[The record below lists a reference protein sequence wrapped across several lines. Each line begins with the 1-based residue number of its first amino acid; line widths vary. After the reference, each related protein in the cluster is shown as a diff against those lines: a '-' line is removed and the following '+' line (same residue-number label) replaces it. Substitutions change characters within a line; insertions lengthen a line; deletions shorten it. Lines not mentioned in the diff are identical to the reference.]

1 MYSRKFNGIHSLPP
15 DYSGVALRQDGIKGQ
30 RLPDTPQ
37 KTEDINDTYG
47 TYPKYPVYEDDGC
60 PQPDF
65 SPPKD
70 HSSGHNLQK
79 NHNTSQNQ
87 AITKGSD
94 TVEKPKGLFSS
105 FSNKSFSLEDI
116 VLAGIIL
123 LVMNED
129 ERDDGLLLILG
140 FLLLIG
146 MK

>member
-15 DYSGVALRQDGIKGQ
+15 DYSGVALRQEQ
-30 RLPDTPQ
+30 RRSEIQKPQ
-37 KTEDINDTYG
+37 EDINDSDG
-47 TYPKYPVYEDDGC
+47 TYPKYPVYENDSYS
-60 PQPDF
+60 PTDF
-65 SPPKD
+65 KSPKNCLSE
-70 HSSGHNLQK
+70 HFSSND
-79 NHNTSQNQ
+79 HNTSQSQ
-87 AITKGSD
+87 AAAKEKDSA
-94 TVEKPKGLFSS
+94 EKPNGLFSS

-123 LVMNED
+123 LLMNED